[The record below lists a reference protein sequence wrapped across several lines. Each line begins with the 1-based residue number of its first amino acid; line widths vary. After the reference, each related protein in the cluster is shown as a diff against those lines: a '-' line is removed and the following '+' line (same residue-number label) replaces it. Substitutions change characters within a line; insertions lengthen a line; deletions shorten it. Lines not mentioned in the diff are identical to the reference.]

1 MNIWGRVRKNNRTI
15 TECVVKVN
23 AESAD
28 KIEDWSEPI
37 GDLCHELD
45 LARPV
50 ILKKHIDDFN
60 KFSHTYFKPRDFVE
74 SVDFD
79 RLEIELF

>member
-1 MNIWGRVRKNNRTI
+1 MKVWGRIRKNNKTI
-15 TECVVKVN
+15 DECVVEISEKSV
-23 AESAD
+23 EEIS
-28 KIEDWSEPI
+28 DWTEPI
-37 GDLCHELD
+37 GELCHELD
-45 LARPV
+45 LSRPI
-50 ILKKHIDDFN
+50 ILQKHIDDFN